1 MYLKMRL
8 KKKKKADLEVD
19 LREYFN
25 SLGLFLVFHQKW
37 AKEKIIEG
45 TTKDIIKINLSVFAK
60 KLVLNL
66 NF

>member
-25 SLGLFLVFHQKW
+25 SLGLFLVVHQK
-37 AKEKIIEG
+37 
-45 TTKDIIKINLSVFAK
+45 
-60 KLVLNL
+60 
-66 NF
+66 

>member
-25 SLGLFLVFHQKW
+25 SLGLFLVFHQK
-37 AKEKIIEG
+37 
-45 TTKDIIKINLSVFAK
+45 
-60 KLVLNL
+60 
-66 NF
+66 